1 MQSDL
6 YIDPYAQT
14 VLVLCTAYIYVRAR
28 ARVNAMRAAKLWRLC
43 LGLAALF
50 APPWSATSAEAPRP
64 GRRKASLVANMSD
77 DYLLTRA
84 EIAAFKYGA
93 HPVSL

>member
-1 MQSDL
+1 
-6 YIDPYAQT
+6 
-14 VLVLCTAYIYVRAR
+14 
-28 ARVNAMRAAKLWRLC
+28 MRAAVAPVPR
-43 LGLAALF
+43 GLAALF